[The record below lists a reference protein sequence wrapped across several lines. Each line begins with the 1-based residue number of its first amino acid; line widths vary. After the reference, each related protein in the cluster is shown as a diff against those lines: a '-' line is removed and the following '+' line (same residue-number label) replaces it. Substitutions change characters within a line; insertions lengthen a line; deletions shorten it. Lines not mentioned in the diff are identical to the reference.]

1 MLASE
6 FVRVYFGMR
15 TRFSLQSQIS
25 NTSGMKPALV
35 VGYPGA
41 SYLSQVVIVE
51 RHLRLWIDVLQVP
64 AERLALQ
71 PLPETEPLAH
81 VPHFHVPRAC
91 RCGVGQ
97 TRTGLF
103 TRRVRGETG
112 CRLDNALLPIPWSLF
127 LTSVA
132 TRQTSGQNKVV

>member
-1 MLASE
+1 
-6 FVRVYFGMR
+6 
-15 TRFSLQSQIS
+15 
-25 NTSGMKPALV
+25 MKPALV
-35 VGYPGA
+35 VGHTGA
-41 SYLSQVVIVE
+41 SHLSQVVIVE
-51 RHLRLWIDVLQVP
+51 RHLRLGIDVLQVP

-97 TRTGLF
+97 TQEGLF
-103 TRRVRGETG
+103 TRRARETG
-112 CRLDNALLPIPWSLF
+112 GRLDNALLPIPWSLF